1 MLEFVMALGLVF
13 AIGML
18 IRWAI
23 RKRNNSKSSN
33 SLPTTAATN
42 TPIIQTPAFCS
53 QCGQT
58 AGTESAFCVNCGTKL
73 K

>member
-1 MLEFVMALGLVF
+1 MLEFVMALVLVF

-23 RKRNNSKSSN
+23 KKRNNTKPSN
-33 SLPTTAATN
+33 SLPTTAATSA
-42 TPIIQTPAFCS
+42 PITQPPAFCS